1 VRYFQDMTDG
11 GPFAIQM
18 TSLLTDEQLM
28 VQVAR
33 GEAAAFRQLAARH
46 LNRAYAIA
54 FRLLH
59 NREDAEEIAQEAVS
73 RVWQKAAAFDPTRS
87 AFGTWFYRIVTN
99 AALDRLRRR
108 KPPSENL
115 DDFSERLSDNS
126 PTGEDLRIRADDA
139 RHIKQAMATLP
150 PTQQMALT
158 LVYYEEFSQA
168 EAARIMNITT
178 SALEALLFRGKKGLK
193 QRLTP

>member
-1 VRYFQDMTDG
+1 MRVFLDMADG
-11 GPFAIQM
+11 GPFTIQM

-28 VQVAR
+28 AQVAR
-33 GEAAAFRQLAARH
+33 ADSAAFRHLAGRH
-46 LNRAYAIA
+46 LTRAYAIA

-59 NREDAEEIAQEAVS
+59 SREDAEEVAQEAIS
-73 RVWQKAAAFDPTRS
+73 GVWQKAAAFDPARS

-108 KPPSENL
+108 KTPAENL
-115 DDFSERLSDNS
+115 DDHAEALRDMA
-126 PTGEDLRIRADDA
+126 PTGEDLRIRADET
-139 RHIKQAMATLP
+139 RRIKQAMAALP
-150 PTQQMALT
+150 ATQQMALT

>member
-1 VRYFQDMTDG
+1 MRVFLDMADG
-11 GPFAIQM
+11 GPFTIQM

-28 VQVAR
+28 AQVVRADS
-33 GEAAAFRQLAARH
+33 AAFRHLAGRH
-46 LNRAYAIA
+46 LTRAYAIA

-59 NREDAEEIAQEAVS
+59 SREDAEEVAQEAIS
-73 RVWQKAAAFDPTRS
+73 KVWQKATAFDPARS

-108 KPPSENL
+108 KAPAENL
-115 DDFSERLSDNS
+115 DDHAEALRDMA
-126 PTGEDLRIRADDA
+126 PTGEDLRIRADET
-139 RHIKQAMATLP
+139 RRIKQAMAALP